1 MTNHLKRDRVDFVV
15 SGVVHRRKLLME
27 AELMPGN
34 FAILS
39 SNQKVVKQVICSA
52 RRLVPQRNNKFPAAG
67 LSGAL
72 ARAA

>member
-1 MTNHLKRDRVDFVV
+1 
-15 SGVVHRRKLLME
+15 ME
-27 AELMPGN
+27 AERMPGN

-52 RRLVPQRNNKFPAAG
+52 PRVAPQRNNKFPAAG